1 MAEKLARNRR
11 QRAGHRSSAKRII
24 SSVIDVVGGG
34 DISQVREHE
43 IKLKQQRDSL
53 QQKLNTLRQLDAEIL
68 DLVAE
73 EEIEGEIERADLLEE
88 NVQLAIA
95 NIENALL
102 PKVVGSNVNN
112 EANVSE
118 STSANE
124 VKSGIILRRLQLQCR
139 IPLHLR
145 GEILNQVKL
154 PKLELKKFDGDH
166 SKRTFFWDSFEASV
180 HKNESL
186 NVIDKFNYLNSLLE
200 RSAAEAISGLSLGA
214 SNYEEAIDILKARF
228 GNKQQILNRHMEI
241 LLNLDSVTS
250 HYHVRS
256 LRQLHDTVESNVRSL
271 KSLGVSR
278 ETYGGLLSSILMNKL
293 PQEFRLAITRE
304 MEDYD
309 WQLDQLLDIFKRELE
324 AEERVGGSTVNKGQP
339 SPPKPKRNYTCL
351 VYR

>member
-1 MAEKLARNRR
+1 M
-11 QRAGHRSSAKRII
+11 Q
-24 SSVIDVVGGG
+24 
-34 DISQVREHE
+34 EHK

-53 QQKLNTLRQLDAEIL
+53 LQKLSTLWQLDAEIL
-68 DLVAE
+68 DIVTE
-73 EEIEGEIERADLLEE
+73 EEIEGEIEPADLLEE

-95 NIENALL
+95 NIENALS
-102 PKVVGSNVNN
+102 PKVVCSNVNT

-124 VKSGIILRRLQLQCR
+124 VQIGSNSSPPSASTSNSSSSVRR
-139 IPLHLR
+139 
-145 GEILNQVKL
+145 NTQVKL

-166 SKRTFFWDSFEASV
+166 SKWISFWDSFEASV

-186 NVIDKFNYLNSLLE
+186 TAIDKFNYLNSLLE

-228 GNKQQILNRHMEI
+228 GNKQQIINRHMEI
-241 LLNLDSVTS
+241 LLNLESVTS

-278 ETYGGLLSSILMNKL
+278 ESYGGLLSSILMNKL
-293 PQEFRLAITRE
+293 PQEFRLGYCEGNGR
-304 MEDYD
+304 
-309 WQLDQLLDIFKRELE
+309 
-324 AEERVGGSTVNKGQP
+324 S
-339 SPPKPKRNYTCL
+339 
-351 VYR
+351 

>member
-1 MAEKLARNRR
+1 MAEELARKRR

-24 SSVIDVVGGG
+24 SSVIDVLGGG

-53 QQKLNTLRQLDAEIL
+53 QQKLNTLRQLEAEIL

-95 NIENALL
+95 NIENALS
-102 PKVVGSNVNN
+102 PKVVSSNVNI

-124 VKSGIILRRLQLQCR
+124 VQIGSNSSPPSASTSNSSSSVRR
-139 IPLHLR
+139 
-145 GEILNQVKL
+145 NTQVKL
-154 PKLELKKFDGDH
+154 PKLELKKFGGDH
-166 SKRTFFWDSFEASV
+166 SKWISFWDSFEASV

-186 NVIDKFNYLNSLLE
+186 TAIDKFNYLNSLLE
-200 RSAAEAISGLSLGA
+200 RSVAETISGLSLGA

-228 GNKQQILNRHMEI
+228 GNKQQIINRHMEI
-241 LLNLDSVTS
+241 LLNLESVTS

-278 ETYGGLLSSILMNKL
+278 ESYGGLLSSILMNKL
-293 PQEFRLAITRE
+293 PQEFRLVITRE
-304 MEDYD
+304 MGDD
-309 WQLDQLLDIFKRELE
+309 NWQLDQLLDIFKRELE
-324 AEERVGGSTVNKGQP
+324 ARERA
-339 SPPKPKRNYTCL
+339 
-351 VYR
+351 